1 MDVVGSVSTP
11 VLSTLSTVP
20 DAEEDE
26 EHHQLHDLYDPQG
39 KIHAEFIQEIL
50 DFSPLEEIP
59 GFEPYACTLT
69 PLFLRGCHLTEY

>member
-26 EHHQLHDLYDPQG
+26 EHHQLHDLYDHQG
-39 KIHAEFIQEIL
+39 EFIKEIL

-59 GFEPYACTLT
+59 GFEPYAYTLT
-69 PLFLRGCHLTEY
+69 PLF

>member
-20 DAEEDE
+20 DAEEDDE
-26 EHHQLHDLYDPQG
+26 PQPLQEMLP
-39 KIHAEFIQEIL
+39 AEFIKEIL

-59 GFEPYACTLT
+59 GFEP
-69 PLFLRGCHLTEY
+69 